1 MQSMSENERR
11 ILALIAEQGPLTKGD
26 LSLLGEM
33 AWATVVKYVN
43 RLQVRGVLMRA
54 GTAPRESQL
63 GKNSYL
69 FDLAEEAPKFAGV
82 DIEYRTTRVA
92 VVNLRREVLWQTM
105 LATAELTSPEDLMEF
120 LRSKVLSRV
129 SESGVCGASLPD
141 KPFGSIVGIG
151 IGMPRW
157 LLADGGD
164 VFPSLSGRLSDAYG
178 IPVRVENNIRA
189 YTLYKEPRL
198 LESDFIVVS
207 VRNGIGAGLVVGGS
221 LYRGEEGL
229 AGEIGH
235 ITVQENGKLCRC
247 GKRGCLETVV
257 NQYTLYESY
266 LTGTHRSKVDDA
278 IAVEEG
284 LPELFQEAAQGS
296 APALAVLA
304 EAAEPLGRSLATL
317 LLVLNVRNLYL
328 VGHFGEFGEIWLD
341 YLREVIRKHVD
352 PRLSFSL
359 HYRKLEDEGYLLG
372 AALLVAREYLDYSVL
387 GNNSQAEQNPA
398 LKDGF
403 PQRKES

>member
-1 MQSMSENERR
+1 M
-11 ILALIAEQGPLTKGD
+11 TKGD
-26 LSLLGEM
+26 LATMGEM

-43 RLQVRGVLMRA
+43 RLQQSGVLMRA

-69 FDLAEEAPKFAGV
+69 FDLAEEAPKFVGV

-105 LATAELTSPEDLMEF
+105 LATEELSSAEDLMGF
-120 LRSKVLSRV
+120 LRSRVLSRV

-141 KPFGSIVGIG
+141 NPFGSIVGIG

-164 VFPSLSGRLSDAYG
+164 VFPFLSEKLTDAYG
-178 IPVRVENNIRA
+178 LPVRVENNIRA

-207 VRNGIGAGLVVGGS
+207 VRNGIGARLVVGGS

-247 GKRGCLETVV
+247 GKKGCLETVV

-266 LTGTHRSKVDDA
+266 LAGSHRSKVDDA

-296 APALAVLA
+296 SPALAVLS
-304 EAAEPLGRSLATL
+304 EAARPLGRSLATL

-328 VGHFGEFGEIWLD
+328 VGHFGEFGDVWLD
-341 YLREVIRKHVD
+341 YLGEVIREHVD
-352 PRLSFSL
+352 PRLSFTL

-387 GNNSQAEQNPA
+387 GNSGQSVERPGR
-398 LKDGF
+398 LETSF
-403 PQRKES
+403 PKNKE